1 MGWRIA
7 EEVQEYAPASL
18 TWRELYVACVL
29 ANTASEHTRVCR
41 PGLLTDEQLM
51 RRLRL
56 TDKREILRVIEKLID
71 SKVIERVTSGRK
83 GVQAEFRF
91 LPLAPAQGGESTHPS
106 GVQGGETAHPE
117 PSSGWGFSPLRVG
130 DSSAQGGDFT
140 HPSQE
145 SQRDQSLSS
154 SADGPVG
161 APAAS
166 RERRGSTNNDTPA
179 QPVLDA
185 YAAALGRPVPK
196 STQTKIL
203 DHAQRLIADGYP
215 APWLADRAR
224 EMAPKGWTDLE
235 RHAARS
241 TVPLPGASRA
251 AASGLPEW
259 CGECG
264 VDSAGAAKFNPRLR
278 VIYDG
283 NRPIHCHKCH
293 PIMIERSA

>member
-1 MGWRIA
+1 
-7 EEVQEYAPASL
+7 
-18 TWRELYVACVL
+18 VL
-29 ANTASEHTRVCR
+29 ARDAN
-41 PGLLTDEQLM
+41 EQT
-51 RRLRL
+51 RL
-56 TDKREILRVIEKLID
+56 TFHGVNSPEILRRVRLSVAAWSNLRSALIR
-71 SKVIERVTSGRK
+71 KGALEVVTAGVKGRSAVYRIPPFAPAILHRISEESEDGTTDLHRSDEAPEPILHPTDEESGR
-83 GVQAEFRF
+83 FF
-91 LPLAPAQGGESTHPS
+91 IDPMTPTPLSAPQLL
-106 GVQGGETAHPE
+106 
-117 PSSGWGFSPLRVG
+117 SPPRTNLA
-130 DSSAQGGDFT
+130 S
-140 HPSQE
+140 
-145 SQRDQSLSS
+145 
-154 SADGPVG
+154 VG
-161 APAAS
+161 APAAP
-166 RERRGSTNNDTPA
+166 RERRGSIDNDTPA
-179 QPVLDA
+179 QPVIDA

-235 RHAARS
+235 QHAARS